1 MSLKNTLSKPNPA
14 LVMMPRTGKLTGVGR
29 KVYNVL
35 LKKTHEQIQV
45 IKGQGR
51 AIEGEHLF
59 VAPLSELA
67 DVINDSSSN
76 STRDSAKKYLREMR
90 RIEVDWE
97 SPDADTGVI
106 WRSMGLLSEVQLEL
120 RSGATWVRWAL
131 PPTLLAAVSDPERFT
146 VLDLDVIAKLSGY
159 STIALYEICSRYRDN
174 PSHVTSRNS
183 TSWWTDALSN
193 TVPAKD
199 KVTGEFTRREWRKFK
214 AEFVS
219 KAIIEINEKS
229 DLTLELLEFKTGKAI
244 TEAQFGVRKKAQP
257 TQKLPKIQ
265 SDMAETATR
274 LAVPLEYIARLVK
287 EGFGSSELKIGLFK
301 LEARTQATNLGLIDN
316 RAAYLR
322 KILNE
327 GRMGKPKFEIVPA
340 TSACGTPQ
348 QTSEYVKSPAEEIRA
363 QMQEQF
369 LGLPLEGQNVWA
381 NAAAEGLRAR
391 QVLTPSMA
399 RKIQAGDWRT
409 GLLLNAAVNAYAVG
423 TYGPAWLTPPA

>member
-1 MSLKNTLSKPNPA
+1 MGLKNTLSKPNPA
-14 LVMMPRTGKLTGVGR
+14 LVMMPRIGKLTGVGR

-35 LKKTHEQIQV
+35 LKKTHEQIQA

-51 AIEGEHLF
+51 VIDGEHLF
-59 VAPLSELA
+59 AAPLSELA
-67 DVINDSSSN
+67 DVVHDSSSH

-106 WRSMGLLSEVQLEL
+106 WRSMGLLSEAQLEL

-183 TSWWTDALSN
+183 TNWWTDALSN
-193 TVPAKD
+193 TVPSKD
-199 KVTGEFTRREWRKFK
+199 KVTGEFHRREWRKFK
-214 AEFVS
+214 AEFVL
-219 KAIIEINEKS
+219 KAIAEINEKS
-229 DLTLELLEFKTGKAI
+229 DLTLELFEFKAGKAI
-244 TEAQFGVRKKAQP
+244 TEAQFGVQKKAQ
-257 TQKLPKIQ
+257 TSRSLPQIP
-265 SDMAETATR
+265 SDMAEIATR
-274 LAVPLEYIARLVK
+274 LSVPLEYIARLVK
-287 EGFGSSELKIGLFK
+287 EGFVSSELKIGLFK
-301 LEARTQATNLGLIDN
+301 LEARTHASNLGLIEN
-316 RAAYLR
+316 RTVYLR

-327 GRMGKPKFEIVPA
+327 GRVGKPKFEIVPA
-340 TSACGTPQ
+340 ASALGTPQ
-348 QTSEYVKSPAEEIRA
+348 QTPEYVKSPAEEIRA

-369 LGLPLEGQNVWA
+369 LRLPLEDQRVWA

-409 GLLLNAAVNAYAVG
+409 GLLLNAVVNAYAVG
-423 TYGPAWLTPPA
+423 TYGPAWLTPSA